1 MCVCVSVTVC
11 MNVHIHTQEDTPRGQ
26 QRVSD
31 PLELE
36 LQVLVSC
43 LQGVLGTKL
52 RSSEEQGMP
61 LRH

>member
-1 MCVCVSVTVC
+1 MCVSVC

-26 QRVSD
+26 QRLSD
-31 PLELE
+31 SLELE
-36 LQVLVSC
+36 LQVFVSC